1 MTAPSEETRIV
12 EALLFASPQ
21 AVSEEEIAERVAG
34 GTDVAALLD
43 ELVRHYAGR
52 GVEPVKVA
60 GRWSFRTAGDLGPKL
75 KIRIRRKRRLSRAA
89 LETLAIIAY
98 HQPATRAEIENIR
111 GVGLSRG
118 TLDLLLEIGWIRPS
132 GRRRT
137 PGRPLQWRTTQEFL
151 EHFGLGSPMDLPG
164 RDELLA
170 AGLLDDRPDLPE
182 VGRITDAED
191 GES

>member
-1 MTAPSEETRIV
+1 MTAPSEGIRIV

-21 AVSEEEIAERVAG
+21 PVSEEEIAARLPDGA
-34 GTDVAALLD
+34 DVQAHLEQLHLD
-43 ELVRHYAGR
+43 YSGR
-52 GVEPVKVA
+52 GVEPVRIA
-60 GRWSFRTAGDLGPKL
+60 GKWSFRTAGDLAPKL
-75 KIRIRRKRRLSRAA
+75 GIRIARKRRLSRAA

-98 HQPATRAEIENIR
+98 HQPVTRAEIENIR
-111 GVGLSRG
+111 GVALSRG

-137 PGRPLQWRTTQEFL
+137 PGRPVLWRTTGEFL
-151 EHFGLGSPMDLPG
+151 EHFGLDSADDLPG

-182 VGRITDAED
+182 VGRLKDQEET
-191 GES
+191 ES